1 MKGSKVRVGIIG
13 TSWWADSMYLP
24 ALAEHDLGVVGA
36 VSGRSPSRTED
47 FARRWGID
55 RWYTD
60 PLAMIHSDE
69 VDAVIVASA
78 NDGHHPMSAAAL
90 DAGLHVLC
98 EKPLGLDVTEAA
110 DLVARARS
118 AGAITMVPFTYRYM
132 PMFRW
137 MKRLIAEGYVG
148 SVRHVNL
155 RYYTGFAHGGE
166 YLWRFDRAVAGSG
179 VLGDLGSHWIH
190 VARWLLADDE
200 MAVSASTHRQV
211 PRADRPD
218 GTDYERA
225 EDSAVFTVDYRSGAY
240 GVFHV
245 TAVAWEPGTF
255 GQNHQIEVHGDDGT
269 LHGRC
274 DWQTVQMV
282 SGARWGEGPIA
293 ELPIPDEIWNGAP
306 RDSVHDTYRHIFRR
320 TDAMTRGWVDAVAA
334 GTAIVPDFAEG
345 LAVQRVLDAALASAE
360 DGGRR
365 QSIGTRT

>member
-1 MKGSKVRVGIIG
+1 MTASMIRVGMIG

-24 ALAEHDLGVVGA
+24 ALADHNHGVVGA
-36 VSGRSPSRTED
+36 VSGRSRYRTED
-47 FARRWGID
+47 FARRWGVE

-60 PLAMIHSDE
+60 PMAMIESGD

-78 NDGHHPMSAAAL
+78 NDSHHPLSAAAL

-98 EKPLGLDVTEAA
+98 EKPLGLDVAEAA
-110 DLVARARS
+110 DLAARAQR
-118 AGAITMVPFTYRYM
+118 AGAVTMVPFTYRYM

-137 MKRLIAEGYVG
+137 MKRLIADGYVG

-166 YLWRFDRAVAGSG
+166 YVWRFDRAVAGSG

-190 VARWLLADDE
+190 IARWLLDDDE
-200 MAVSASTHRQV
+200 VAVSATTRRQV

-218 GTDYERA
+218 GSDYERA
-225 EDSAVFTVDYRSGAY
+225 EDSAVFTTDYRSGAY

-245 TAVAWEPGTF
+245 TAVAWEPGEF
-255 GQNHQIEVHGDDGT
+255 GQSHQVEVHGEDGT
-269 LHGRC
+269 LHAWC
-274 DWQTVQMV
+274 DWQTVQQV
-282 SGARWGEGPIA
+282 GGAKWGEGPIV
-293 ELPIPDEIWNGAP
+293 ELPIPDDIWNGAP

-334 GTAIVPDFAEG
+334 GTPVLPDFAEG

-360 DGGRR
+360 AGGRR
-365 QSIGTRT
+365 QPIEAGT